1 MGRANEFLQ
10 RMARIRHQPFNHMKT
25 LSKEWV
31 ESKLPNEDGQ
41 EIGAG
46 CPASDL
52 FGPVPTFRRWEF
64 ALTLD
69 TWALP
74 LCITRFRCG
83 AVQIQFL
90 CFELHTSIAHRW
102 PNTQFSDEHH
112 LKQRP
117 SSPLA
122 NPPQIP

>member
-1 MGRANEFLQ
+1 MTMEN
-10 RMARIRHQPFNHMKT
+10 T
-25 LSKEWV
+25 LTPELPAIPPLPPEWV

-102 PNTQFSDEHH
+102 PNTQFSDD
-112 LKQRP
+112 L
-117 SSPLA
+117 
-122 NPPQIP
+122 PQTSNNYD